1 MTPPSNRRPGFSR
14 RAQYSNF
21 AAYVI
26 AAAGALVGGLLL
38 IVSVRDAEA
47 FSGARGV
54 ATDATSP
61 VATASAATRSGGQ
74 GFLDTI
80 AGYLMS
86 GRENAR
92 MRKELALARVQLAEA
107 QALRDEN
114 RRLKDLAG
122 LSLGEAKP
130 VAAARLI
137 GSSSSSTRR
146 FATIDAGGERGV
158 RVGMPVRSP
167 LGLVGRV
174 LETGRRSARVLLIT
188 DTESIVPVRRASDG
202 VAAFASGRGDGRLL
216 LRLVNL
222 GVNPLKRGDAF
233 VTSGSGGLYRPGTA
247 IAVVTQI
254 TSDGAI
260 ARPLSDPAATEFIVV
275 EPEWVETETVRELP
289 PQPAQPVKAP

>member
-38 IVSVRDAEA
+38 IVSVRDAQA
-47 FSGARGV
+47 FSGLRGI

-61 VATASAATRSGGQ
+61 IASASSATRSGGQ
-74 GFLDTI
+74 GFFDTI
-80 AGYLMS
+80 AGYLLS
-86 GRENAR
+86 GSENAR

-114 RRLKDLAG
+114 RRLKELAG
-122 LSLGEAKP
+122 LSLDDAKP

-146 FATIDAGGERGV
+146 FATIDAGSDRNV
-158 RVGMPVRSP
+158 KVGMPVRSP

-188 DTESIVPVRRASDG
+188 DSENIVPVRRASDG
-202 VAAFASGRGDGRLL
+202 VAAFASGRGDGTLL

-247 IAVVTQI
+247 IAVVTRI

-260 ARPLSDPAATEFIVV
+260 ARPLSDPAATEFVVV
-275 EPEWVETETVRELP
+275 EPEWVETETVQELP
-289 PQPAQPVKAP
+289 PQPAQTAKAP